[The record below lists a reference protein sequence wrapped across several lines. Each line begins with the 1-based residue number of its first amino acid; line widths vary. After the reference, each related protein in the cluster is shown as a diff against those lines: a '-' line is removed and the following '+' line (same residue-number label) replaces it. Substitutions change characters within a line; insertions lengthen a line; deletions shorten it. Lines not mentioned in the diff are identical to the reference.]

1 MAFYKTHLESTLNR
15 IRIHS
20 IILLLVA
27 VLAALSASWWKD
39 TKAEFIFAAICIMIA
54 GVPHGSLD
62 HFVAGT
68 TRNRFKLL
76 PFLITYIAT
85 AGAYLLV
92 WWLQPGIAFLF
103 FLIITAWHFGETD
116 LACFG
121 AKKTSPLLTML
132 YGTAITLW
140 LLMHDHATLLYW
152 TKIVSRESAI
162 AGTAMKWLTVVPH
175 YAWYVIIAL
184 MLLLTPKNNPI
195 SLLTYLFFLA
205 FLFILNYT
213 SLITGFVLYF
223 TGWHSMNAL
232 THIREK
238 VFAKSELN
246 KVLVK
251 ALIPTLGA
259 ALLLAVIAWLGQGA
273 WLEHN
278 GLPALFVL
286 LSVLTLPH
294 MTEMHRLYTQSKS

>member
-20 IILLLVA
+20 TALLLIA
-27 VLAALSASWWKD
+27 LAAALSTAWWKD
-39 TKAEFIFAAICIMIA
+39 TKAEFIFAAICILIA

-68 TRNRFKLL
+68 TRQRFRLF

-85 AGAYLLV
+85 AVAYLLV

-103 FLIITAWHFGETD
+103 FLMITAWHFGETD
-116 LACFG
+116 LACFD
-121 AKKTSPLLTML
+121 AKNTSPLLTML

-152 TKIVSRESAI
+152 TNIVSRESAI
-162 AGTAMKWLTVVPH
+162 AGTVMKWLTVVPH
-175 YAWYVIIAL
+175 YAWFVIVAL
-184 MLLLTPKNNPI
+184 MLLLTQKNNPI
-195 SLLTYLFFLA
+195 SFVTYLYFLA

-246 KVLVK
+246 KVLLK
-251 ALIPTLGA
+251 ALIPTVGA
-259 ALLLAVIAWLGQGA
+259 VLLLGVIAWLGQGA